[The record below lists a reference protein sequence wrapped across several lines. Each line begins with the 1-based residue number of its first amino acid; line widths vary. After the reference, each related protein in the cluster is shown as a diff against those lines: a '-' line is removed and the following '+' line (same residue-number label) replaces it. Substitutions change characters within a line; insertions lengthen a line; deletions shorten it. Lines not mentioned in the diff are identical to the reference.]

1 MKELIKRMIK
11 NGFITNSI
19 FIIFITGSGSLSADE
34 NQNTIIEIE
43 NKFIAEKNLKP
54 EYRID
59 KVPDD
64 ILKSIKYKFN
74 EEKLANYGESYNRT
88 SLINPKI
95 PLIQHQFTIYSSK
108 TSASLIRKGGFFLS
122 SHIIIFDRENKSG
135 CIYEISKEV
144 EFYDLFQELIRKKIN
159 FISNGTIIKD
169 CKLYKI
175 DQ

>member
-11 NGFITNSI
+11 NGFITNSV
-19 FIIFITGSGSLSADE
+19 FIIFIIGSGSLSADE
-34 NQNTIIEIE
+34 NQDTIIKIE
-43 NKFIAEKNLKP
+43 NKFIAEKNLIP
-54 EYRID
+54 EYKVD
-59 KVPDD
+59 KVPNDTL
-64 ILKSIKYKFN
+64 IFIQQQFN

-95 PLIQHQFTIYSSK
+95 PLIQHQFTIYSRK
-108 TSASLIRKGGFFLS
+108 ISASLIRKGGFFLS

-144 EFYDLFQELIRKKIN
+144 EFYDLFQELIRKKYT

-169 CKLYKI
+169 CKLNTMA
-175 DQ
+175 Q